1 MIKKALNNSLGTD
14 GFKPLDA
21 ILNKGFEEVKALQRK
36 IKQTADGTLE
46 KLTNGENDFIA
57 SKAKAVDGYVFQK
70 LTGAL
75 SADAEFKIDKTGLYI
90 VEADIPNIGIKYSTM
105 IYISNLTN
113 EFRSSFFGSLAS
125 ENLNLIFENGYLRVG
140 NSPSWRIVGVY
151 RLNVVVEEANN
162 I

>member
-14 GFKPLDA
+14 GFKPLDV

-46 KLTNGENDFIA
+46 KLTNGKNDFITA
-57 SKAKAVDGYVFQK
+57 KAKAVDGYVFQK

-75 SADAEFKIDKTGLYI
+75 SADAEFKIDKTGLYM
-90 VEADIPNIGIKYSTM
+90 VEADIPAIGIKYSTM

-113 EFRSSFFGSLAS
+113 EFRSSFFGSSAS